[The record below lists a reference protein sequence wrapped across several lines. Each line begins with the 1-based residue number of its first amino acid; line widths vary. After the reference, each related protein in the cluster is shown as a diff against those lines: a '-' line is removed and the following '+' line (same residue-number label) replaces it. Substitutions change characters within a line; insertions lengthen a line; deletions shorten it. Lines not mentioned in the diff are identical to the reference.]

1 MSQFTIMRRANG
13 ELFLLLVK
21 GRKHLAVWPSLESA
35 LRYKKRNPALLV
47 FIPAAV
53 ASPFGRKSLFPLRDE
68 NLGLYL
74 LIDAGGAHF
83 SDGHQITWE
92 EIEPSLANLSTKGV
106 LLPSH
111 EGKLARVSRN
121 TPDRLSGA

>member
-1 MSQFTIMRRANG
+1 MEQMTIMRRANG
-13 ELFLLLVK
+13 ELFRLRVK
-21 GRKHLAVWPSLESA
+21 GQEHLAVWPSLESA

-53 ASPFGRKSLFPLRDE
+53 ASPFGRKSLIRLREE

-74 LIDAGGAHF
+74 LVDGGGAHF

-92 EIEPSLANLSTKGV
+92 EVEPSLAAQS
-106 LLPSH
+106 
-111 EGKLARVSRN
+111 A
-121 TPDRLSGA
+121 